1 MEDLEK
7 KPRKKRAKKVDTQ
20 AYDEYV
26 PLTYLQYEFMENHEQ
41 LYLASIEI
49 SNELPLTKA
58 GDIVSLK
65 MINTQNSTCTLE
77 SFDHLSYDF
86 D

>member
-1 MEDLEK
+1 LEE
-7 KPRKKRAKKVDTQ
+7 T
-20 AYDEYV
+20 
-26 PLTYLQYEFMENHEQ
+26 NQ

-49 SNELPLTKA
+49 SNELPLAKS
-58 GDIVSLK
+58 GDKVSMR
-65 MINTQNSTCTLE
+65 MIDAQTSTLTLE